1 MSIPDT
7 RTNGSNGHGN
17 PPAPTGPVAPP
28 QSIEAEQSVLGS
40 VLLSDATLYALTI
53 EVNLRPE
60 DFYRP
65 AHGVIYEAMLRLYEQ
80 GEPVDRLTVVE
91 KLKQEGKIESAGG
104 AAAVEALSAAP
115 PVVGNAAQYG
125 KIVKETAQVR
135 RLLTATYA
143 IQQEVLQSGQ
153 PPAELIDHAERA
165 ILEVG
170 HDDRRKDFRKVDEV
184 LNVEIDKLMALA
196 ESGKAVT
203 GTPSGFDDL
212 DEITGGFQPGNLII
226 LAARPS
232 MGKCLASGALV
243 FDPVTGRR
251 RPVQDVVQDVEG
263 GQEAFVATL
272 GPDLKLRPAKVSDAF
287 RNGVKPV
294 YRLTTKLGRRVE
306 ATANHPLL
314 TMRGWQELGTLGAG
328 DRIAVPRN
336 LPRMDQRQTM
346 PDCELVMLAALI
358 ADGILTSD
366 TPRLACGAGSPVVE
380 DVATA
385 ADEMGCRL
393 HVPAAGWGTG
403 TISAGLGAARNPVTE
418 LCKRHGLWG
427 RRSADKFVPDAVF
440 GLTDDRIARFLAVLY
455 GCDGHI
461 HANERLGQIGYTTI
475 SEQLSRDVQHLLL
488 RLGIVSKIRTLKRS
502 AYEGTDTVAREV
514 LITGQEDLRAFVNRV
529 RVCGSRTAAMS
540 RVVTGLRARRV
551 KTNVDTAPP
560 EAWEVVPAEK
570 GDRSW
575 AEVSEAA
582 GHPRNHNWH
591 VGRRGLSR
599 PQLGVLASALDSR
612 PLRALAESD
621 VWWDEVL
628 NVELVGEV
636 ETFDLTVPE
645 THNFIADDI
654 VVHNSALATNFAEN
668 ASVRHNRPT
677 VIFSLE
683 MGESELAQ
691 RFMASQGSIKGNDLR
706 RGKVSWPRVT
716 AALKA
721 LNAAPLWV
729 DDSSDLSVLDV
740 RAKARRLAGQVEGG
754 RLGLIVVDYLQ
765 LMRSDSRSENVVEQ
779 IGEIS
784 KGLKTLARE
793 LQVPVL
799 ALSQLSRG
807 VEQRHDKRP
816 MLSDLR
822 SSGQIEQDADLVM
835 FIYRE
840 EYYDD
845 ESEHQG
851 EAELI
856 IAKHRNGGL
865 GNVQLVF
872 QNEYPRFMPGV
883 RDPDRYA

>member
-1 MSIPDT
+1 MSAPDT
-7 RTNGSNGHGN
+7 YTNGSGNGHQGGG
-17 PPAPTGPVAPP
+17 GPVAPP
-28 QSIEAEQSVLGS
+28 QSIEAEQSVLGA
-40 VLLSDATLYALTI
+40 VLLSDQTLYALTI
-53 EVNLRPE
+53 EVGLRPD

-65 AHGVIYEAMLRLYEQ
+65 AHGVVYGAMLSLYEQ

-91 KLKQEGKIESAGG
+91 KLKQEGKIEAAGG
-104 AAAVEALSAAP
+104 AAAVEALAAAP

-135 RLLTATYA
+135 RLLTATYE

-196 ESGKAVT
+196 EAGKSIT

-232 MGKCLASGALV
+232 MGK
-243 FDPVTGRR
+243 
-251 RPVQDVVQDVEG
+251 
-263 GQEAFVATL
+263 
-272 GPDLKLRPAKVSDAF
+272 
-287 RNGVKPV
+287 
-294 YRLTTKLGRRVE
+294 
-306 ATANHPLL
+306 
-314 TMRGWQELGTLGAG
+314 
-328 DRIAVPRN
+328 
-336 LPRMDQRQTM
+336 
-346 PDCELVMLAALI
+346 
-358 ADGILTSD
+358 
-366 TPRLACGAGSPVVE
+366 
-380 DVATA
+380 
-385 ADEMGCRL
+385 
-393 HVPAAGWGTG
+393 
-403 TISAGLGAARNPVTE
+403 
-418 LCKRHGLWG
+418 
-427 RRSADKFVPDAVF
+427 
-440 GLTDDRIARFLAVLY
+440 
-455 GCDGHI
+455 
-461 HANERLGQIGYTTI
+461 
-475 SEQLSRDVQHLLL
+475 
-488 RLGIVSKIRTLKRS
+488 
-502 AYEGTDTVAREV
+502 
-514 LITGQEDLRAFVNRV
+514 
-529 RVCGSRTAAMS
+529 
-540 RVVTGLRARRV
+540 
-551 KTNVDTAPP
+551 
-560 EAWEVVPAEK
+560 
-570 GDRSW
+570 
-575 AEVSEAA
+575 
-582 GHPRNHNWH
+582 
-591 VGRRGLSR
+591 
-599 PQLGVLASALDSR
+599 
-612 PLRALAESD
+612 
-621 VWWDEVL
+621 
-628 NVELVGEV
+628 
-636 ETFDLTVPE
+636 
-645 THNFIADDI
+645 
-654 VVHNSALATNFAEN
+654 SALATNFAEN

-716 AALKA
+716 AALKS

-740 RAKARRLAGQVEGG
+740 RAKARRLASQLDDG
-754 RLGLIVVDYLQ
+754 LGLIVVDYLQ

-793 LQVPVL
+793 LQVPVV

-835 FIYRE
+835 FIYRD

-865 GNVQLVF
+865 GNVPLVF
-872 QNEYPRFMPGV
+872 QNEYPRFMPGI

>member
-1 MSIPDT
+1 MGYLCLPAMSFTDSP
-7 RTNGSNGHGN
+7 TNGTNGH
-17 PPAPTGPVAPP
+17 APSGPVAPP
-28 QSIEAEQSVLGS
+28 QSIEAEQSVLGA
-40 VLLSDATLYALTI
+40 VLLSDQTLYALTI

-65 AHGVIYEAMLRLYEQ
+65 AHGVVYAAMLSLYEQ
-80 GEPVDRLTVVE
+80 GDAVDRLTVVE
-91 KLKQEGKIESAGG
+91 KLKQEGRIEAAGG
-104 AAAVEALSAAP
+104 PAAVEALAAVP

-170 HDDRRKDFRKVDEV
+170 HDDRRKDFRRVNEV
-184 LNVEIDKLMALA
+184 LNEEIDKLMKLA
-196 ESGKAVT
+196 EAGQAIT

-232 MGKCLASGALV
+232 MGK
-243 FDPVTGRR
+243 
-251 RPVQDVVQDVEG
+251 
-263 GQEAFVATL
+263 
-272 GPDLKLRPAKVSDAF
+272 
-287 RNGVKPV
+287 
-294 YRLTTKLGRRVE
+294 
-306 ATANHPLL
+306 
-314 TMRGWQELGTLGAG
+314 
-328 DRIAVPRN
+328 
-336 LPRMDQRQTM
+336 
-346 PDCELVMLAALI
+346 
-358 ADGILTSD
+358 
-366 TPRLACGAGSPVVE
+366 
-380 DVATA
+380 
-385 ADEMGCRL
+385 
-393 HVPAAGWGTG
+393 
-403 TISAGLGAARNPVTE
+403 
-418 LCKRHGLWG
+418 
-427 RRSADKFVPDAVF
+427 
-440 GLTDDRIARFLAVLY
+440 
-455 GCDGHI
+455 
-461 HANERLGQIGYTTI
+461 
-475 SEQLSRDVQHLLL
+475 
-488 RLGIVSKIRTLKRS
+488 
-502 AYEGTDTVAREV
+502 
-514 LITGQEDLRAFVNRV
+514 
-529 RVCGSRTAAMS
+529 
-540 RVVTGLRARRV
+540 
-551 KTNVDTAPP
+551 
-560 EAWEVVPAEK
+560 
-570 GDRSW
+570 
-575 AEVSEAA
+575 
-582 GHPRNHNWH
+582 
-591 VGRRGLSR
+591 
-599 PQLGVLASALDSR
+599 
-612 PLRALAESD
+612 
-621 VWWDEVL
+621 
-628 NVELVGEV
+628 
-636 ETFDLTVPE
+636 
-645 THNFIADDI
+645 
-654 VVHNSALATNFAEN
+654 SALATNFAEN
-668 ASVRHNRPT
+668 AAVRHNRPT

-721 LNAAPLWV
+721 LNAAPLFV
-729 DDSSDLSVLDV
+729 DDSSDLSVLDI
-740 RAKARRLAGQVEGG
+740 RAKARRLASQMDDGK
-754 RLGLIVVDYLQ
+754 LGLIVVDYLQ
-765 LMRSDSRSENVVEQ
+765 LMRSDSRSDSVVEQ

-793 LQVPVL
+793 LQVPVV

-865 GNVQLVF
+865 GNVPLVF
-872 QNEYPRFMPGV
+872 QNEYPRFMPGI